1 VIFFPQSFEDDNA
14 LLSFLSEEDNS
25 VFKNFLHRNSTLTR
39 RNLHGMFSRTD
50 EIHEIQGVCILIRSI
65 HLITLKRTDTST
77 KPEDTPKR

>member
-1 VIFFPQSFEDDNA
+1 MIFFPQSFEDDNA

-65 HLITLKRTDTST
+65 HLMGFS
-77 KPEDTPKR
+77 

>member
-65 HLITLKRTDTST
+65 HLVV
-77 KPEDTPKR
+77 

>member
-1 VIFFPQSFEDDNA
+1 MIFFPQSFEDDNA

-65 HLITLKRTDTST
+65 HLVV
-77 KPEDTPKR
+77 